1 MMATRLQQS
10 RNVRQNSL
18 PGPDDIHRVV
28 LPNGITVL
36 SRPNFNSPSVMVS
49 GYFASGSLFETDD
62 KLGLADFVCTS
73 LMRGT
78 AKRDMQSIYGALESA
93 GATLGF
99 DSGTYNSNFGG
110 RALAEDL
117 SLVLGVLAETLQ
129 FPAFPIEHVERLRAQ
144 FLAGLAIRAQD
155 TADMADIIFDQ
166 IVFEG
171 HPYSRPDDGW
181 PETIAA
187 ITRDDMINFHRRT
200 FGPKNFVIAVVGG
213 IDPQRAVEKVQAA
226 LGSWKNPNQVTRPEI
241 PDAPVLKKTV
251 RRHHAIEGKTQTDIV
266 LGMSGPRRKE
276 PDYLAASLGNSVL
289 GQFGMMGRIGDVV
302 REKAGLAYHASS
314 SLSGGIGPGTWDVTA
329 GVSAANTKRA
339 IDLIIKELEKFVK
352 KGVTAKELADCKA
365 NFLGRLPISLESNGG
380 VAGAILNMERFN
392 LGLDH
397 LRNYAQKINAVKRED
412 VQAAAK
418 KYVHPSAL
426 AVASSGPEA

>member
-1 MMATRLQQS
+1 MVATRLQQS
-10 RNVRQNSL
+10 RSAGQNSL

-28 LPNGITVL
+28 LSNGITVL
-36 SRPNFNSPSVMVS
+36 SRPNFNSPSVVVS

-78 AKRDMQSIYGALESA
+78 AKRDMQSIYGALETA
-93 GATLGF
+93 GATLGY
-99 DSGTYNSNFGG
+99 DSGTFDSNFSG

-117 SLVLGVLAETLQ
+117 SLVLDVLAETLQ

-144 FLAGLAIRAQD
+144 MLAGLAIRAQD

-171 HPYSRPDDGW
+171 HPFGRPDDGW

-187 ITRDDMINFHRRT
+187 ITRDDMLDFHRRT
-200 FGPKNFVIAVVGG
+200 FGPQNFVIAVVGG
-213 IDPQRAVEKVQAA
+213 IDPQAAADKVQAA
-226 LGSWKNPNQVTRPEI
+226 LGDWKNKNQIARAEI

-251 RRHHAIEGKTQTDIV
+251 KRHHAIEGKTQTDIV
-266 LGMSGPRRKE
+266 LGTSGPRRKE

-314 SLSGGIGPGTWDVTA
+314 SVSGGIGPGTWDVTA
-329 GVSAANTKRA
+329 GVSSKNTKRA
-339 IDLIIKELEKFVK
+339 VDLILKEIEKFVA
-352 KGVTAKELADCKA
+352 KGVTAKELEDSKA
-365 NFLGRLPISLESNGG
+365 NFIGRLPLSLESNGG
-380 VAGAILNMERFN
+380 VAGSILNMERYD
-392 LGLDH
+392 LGFDH
-397 LRNYAQKINAVKRED
+397 LRNYAQKVNAVKRED
-412 VQAAAK
+412 VLAAAR
-418 KYVHPSAL
+418 KYLNPSAL
-426 AVASSGPEA
+426 VVATSGP